1 MPKKN
6 PIFQARIYG
15 EPPFAFCQTRHH
27 RHHLKSTQKYTL
39 FFFIGLP
46 LLFICLSGGVAI
58 LFQEGDSG
66 IVTVWQCRIPR
77 ELVRVSSQTE
87 I

>member
-15 EPPFAFCQTRHH
+15 EPPFAFCQPCHH
-27 RHHLKSTQKYTL
+27 RHHLKKYAKVKII
-39 FFFIGLP
+39 FFIGLS

-66 IVTVWQCRIPR
+66 IVTV
-77 ELVRVSSQTE
+77 
-87 I
+87 